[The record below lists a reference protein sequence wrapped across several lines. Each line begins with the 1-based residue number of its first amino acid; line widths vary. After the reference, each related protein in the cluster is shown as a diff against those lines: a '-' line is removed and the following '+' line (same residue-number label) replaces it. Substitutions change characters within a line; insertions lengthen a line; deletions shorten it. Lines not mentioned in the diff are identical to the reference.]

1 MTTRRSG
8 RRPRVTV
15 PPEGHEV
22 PPEGHEVSLILPAW
36 RRLLESRWQQRL
48 GTVIRLSLAY
58 HDASERSDS
67 GHHPPDQAESRYL
80 QRLMLE
86 TVTARR
92 ALAETE
98 EALGRLS
105 AGQYG
110 RCEQCAAGIP
120 SGRLAAEP
128 EARYCERCCV
138 RGVALVRHRASD
150 LVR

>member
-8 RRPRVTV
+8 QRPRVT
-15 PPEGHEV
+15 V

-58 HDASERSDS
+58 HDASERSGS
-67 GHHPPDQAESRYL
+67 EQRAPDRAESRYL

-86 TVTARR
+86 TVAARR
-92 ALAETE
+92 ALCETE

-105 AGQYG
+105 AGRYG

-120 SGRLAAEP
+120 AARLATEP
-128 EARYCERCCV
+128 EARYCEPCSL
-138 RGVALVRHRASD
+138 RGAVLVGHRASH
-150 LVR
+150 LVRGEI